1 MTGEAM
7 QTTAW
12 LTGAGLGFT
21 FAFGLVIGSFLN
33 VVIHRLP
40 LGQSIVK
47 PGSHCP
53 SCNTAIKPWD
63 NVPVLSY
70 LWLGGRCRQCRV
82 RISPRY
88 PAVELL
94 TGCVF
99 AAIAWRFGASPATP
113 VLMLFAAGLI
123 AAALIDLDHRI
134 IPDEISLGGL
144 ALGLAL
150 VPAVQAGSGGPLAD
164 ALGVAW
170 GGALVGGGVLW
181 SVAFLHAR
189 LSAAM
194 GREFEH
200 WPGEGETY
208 PTPGSL
214 DYWIWFPGMGFG
226 DIKLLAMIGA
236 FLGPWGVLQTIIAA
250 SLAGIVMG
258 VGWALATR
266 SWSSPFGFG
275 PAIALGAL
283 LVVLVPFFP
292 SL

>member
-7 QTTAW
+7 QNPVW
-12 LTGAGLGFT
+12 LSGAALGFT
-21 FAFGLVIGSFLN
+21 FAVGLVIGSFLN

-99 AAIAWRFGASPATP
+99 VAIAWRFGASPATP

-144 ALGLAL
+144 AVGLVL
-150 VPAVQAGSGGPLAD
+150 VPAVQAGSGGPLGD

-170 GGALVGGGVLW
+170 GGALVGGGVLCRW
-181 SVAFLHAR
+181 RSCTR
-189 LSAAM
+189 
-194 GREFEH
+194 GCRR
-200 WPGEGETY
+200 
-208 PTPGSL
+208 
-214 DYWIWFPGMGFG
+214 
-226 DIKLLAMIGA
+226 
-236 FLGPWGVLQTIIAA
+236 PWGASSSTGRAKARPTRRRAA
-250 SLAGIVMG
+250 STTGSGSRA
-258 VGWALATR
+258 WASATSS
-266 SWSSPFGFG
+266 SWR
-275 PAIALGAL
+275 
-283 LVVLVPFFP
+283 
-292 SL
+292 